1 MDSRKANSL
10 SLPSKNCF
18 MRRLVFVVTDIRLE
32 IRKRYNYIMKCEN
45 EIPWEMCGIL
55 GVTYRTLYPFLFM
68 MYT

>member
-1 MDSRKANSL
+1 
-10 SLPSKNCF
+10 

-68 MYT
+68 MLHDYRQNSTPLSPLASIN